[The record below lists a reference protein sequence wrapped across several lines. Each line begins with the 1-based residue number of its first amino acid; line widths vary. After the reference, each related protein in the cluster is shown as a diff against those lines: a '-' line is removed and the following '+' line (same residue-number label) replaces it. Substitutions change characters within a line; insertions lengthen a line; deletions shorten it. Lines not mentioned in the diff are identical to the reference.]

1 MRIYRATLMPVLVLA
16 IAVVMLVTCATAGAQ
31 TPAVSTATIRASAPS
46 SPVVYELPVQG
57 PPTTN
62 VLMQGAGFDPLTAI
76 DVYFDSTKLAS
87 TTTDKNGSF
96 GNGVVTAT
104 GATFTRIQVPATA
117 LPGQHIITAQE
128 RVGQKSAQKSFLVQ
142 TDWVQ
147 FGFNEQH
154 TAFNPYENVLNPS
167 TVDNLV
173 VDWKYKTASNVA
185 DAPAVANG
193 VVYIPS
199 DDGYLYA
206 LSATTGSLVWKS
218 GFRGNFSSP
227 AVANGVVYTGSVD
240 DSNAYVDAFNA
251 STGALIWKSST
262 VGPPTGAAIPTV
274 ANGVVYIGSMDNN
287 VYALDATTGAIVW
300 KYATQGQLYASPAVA
315 NGVAYIGSED
325 HYVYAL
331 NARTGNLVW
340 RRALP
345 EGIASS
351 ASVANGIL
359 YIGDTFPD
367 EQLYAL
373 DAGTGDVLWT
383 YGTGDTAIANGVV
396 YVSEF
401 AGVLSALD
409 AKTGTFLWEFNEPGL
424 SSPTVANGV
433 VYVGAE
439 DGRVFAVDA
448 TTGEWLW
455 QYATGQIAGPSP
467 AVVNGMVFIGSGD
480 ENVYAFHLPGQ

>member
-1 MRIYRATLMPVLVLA
+1 MCTYRATSMPVLTLA
-16 IAVVMLVTCATAGAQ
+16 TAVVMLVTCPIAGAQ
-31 TPAVSTATIRASAPS
+31 TSAISTTTIRPSAPS
-46 SPVVYELPVQG
+46 SPQVYDLPTQG

-62 VLMQGAGFDPLTAI
+62 VLIQGAGFDPLTAI

-87 TTTDKNGSF
+87 TTTDKNGAF
-96 GNGVVTAT
+96 GNGVITAT
-104 GATFTRIQVPATA
+104 GATFTRLQVPANA
-117 LPGQHIITAQE
+117 LPGQHTITAQE

-142 TDWVQ
+142 TDWAQ

-154 TAFNPYENVLNPS
+154 TAFNPYENVLTPGI
-167 TVDNLV
+167 VGNLV

-206 LSATTGSLVWKS
+206 LSANTGALVWKS

-227 AVANGVVYTGSVD
+227 AVANGAVYAGSVD
-240 DSNAYVDAFNA
+240 YSNAYIDAFNA
-251 STGALIWKSST
+251 STGDLIWKSSA

-287 VYALDATTGAIVW
+287 VYALDATTGAILW
-300 KYATQGQLYASPAVA
+300 KYATQGQLYSSPAVA

-331 NARTGNLVW
+331 NARTGDLVW
-340 RRALP
+340 RRVLP

-367 EQLYAL
+367 DQLYAL
-373 DAGTGDVLWT
+373 DAGTGDLLWT
-383 YGTGDTAIANGVV
+383 YGTGATAVANGVV
-396 YVSEF
+396 YVSTS
-401 AGVLSALD
+401 ALYALD

-448 TTGEWLW
+448 TTGELLW

-467 AVVNGMVFIGSGD
+467 AVVNGIVFIGSGD
-480 ENVYAFHLPGQ
+480 ENVYAFHLPNQ